1 MSIAE
6 TSCGP
11 TRHLRSRAGI
21 SWVAEPATRDEW
33 AELVD
38 ASDPVHHQT
47 PRWLDA
53 LLVAERGRDATR
65 VYRAGDGRRLI
76 LPLVAQGP
84 TPRLTRYRALPYGWG
99 NPGLVAAAP
108 LGADDVATVFED
120 LETLGGVHI
129 GVRTWLGDQDA
140 WQSACPDRFES
151 IRHETHSVD
160 ISGGF
165 DRYWDTTL
173 SGSTRTKV
181 RKAEKLGVEVTSGSA
196 GARLSDFYSIYEDW
210 TVERGARRGIPHAV
224 AVALARRRN
233 PLRKLDAVAAALGSD
248 FVVWVAS
255 VDGTPV
261 AANIQLFS
269 GTHSTY
275 WRGFDRRREAGRT
288 RATYLLQSRM
298 IEEAC
303 RRGCRWHHMGE
314 SGGVA
319 SLVQF
324 KTTFGAEARTYRE
337 YYRERIP
344 YMRAGQALDS
354 VRRRIEQSLLR
365 RRRTS

>member
-1 MSIAE
+1 MFSNL
-6 TSCGP
+6 SRHDP
-11 TRHLRSRAGI
+11 THHLRSQAGV
-21 SWVAEPATRDEW
+21 SWIAEPATRDQW
-33 AELVD
+33 VELHG

-47 PRWLDA
+47 PMWLDA
-53 LLVAERGRDATR
+53 LLAAERGRDATR
-65 VYRAGDGRRLI
+65 AYRSGDGRRLI

-84 TPRLTRYRALPYGWG
+84 TPRLSRYRSLPYGWG
-99 NPGLVAAAP
+99 NPGLLATSP
-108 LGADDVATVFED
+108 PTADDLGVVFED
-120 LETLGGVHI
+120 LDALGGVHV
-129 GVRTWLGDQDA
+129 GVRTWLDDQDA
-140 WQSACPDRFES
+140 WQNACPDRFES
-151 IRHETHSVD
+151 IEHQTHTAD
-160 ISGGF
+160 ISAGF

-181 RKAEKLGVEVTSGSA
+181 RKAEKLGVEVASGEA
-196 GARLSDFYSIYEDW
+196 GAQLPEFYSIYEDW
-210 TVERGARRGIPHAV
+210 TVERGAGRSIPHAV

-233 PLRKLDAVAAALGSD
+233 PLRKLDAVASALGPD

-354 VRRRIEQSLLR
+354 VRGRIEQSLLR